1 MLTVIIYYA
10 KKCRKQQNLYTMLF
24 VIDSIIYLGMFFLGI
39 WEAFSDM

>member
-1 MLTVIIYYA
+1 MQETTF
-10 KKCRKQQNLYTMLF
+10 RMQQNLYTLLF